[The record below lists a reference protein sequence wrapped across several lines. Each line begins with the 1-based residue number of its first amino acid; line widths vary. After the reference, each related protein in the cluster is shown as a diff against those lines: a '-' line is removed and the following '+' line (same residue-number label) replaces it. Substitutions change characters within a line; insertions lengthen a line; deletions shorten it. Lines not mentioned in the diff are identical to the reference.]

1 MKRKTIA
8 TIAGAV
14 LGVFL
19 ATPLATAVPIGM
31 ATLGVKSEEALSA
44 TATTIIVASPFA
56 GGFVGRRIC
65 DERSDR
71 D

>member
-1 MKRKTIA
+1 MKRRTII

-19 ATPLATAVPIGM
+19 ATPLASAIPFGM
-31 ATLGVKSEEALSA
+31 AKLGVKSEEALSA
-44 TATTIIVASPFA
+44 TATTIVVAGPVAGGIVA
-56 GGFVGRRIC
+56 RRTC
-65 DERSDR
+65 GPERDH